1 MEPTRYGNST
11 HKSYLFLGDQKGNI
25 KILDLR
31 GLFKKF
37 EIDKAPAGNIK
48 STYNILKKDE
58 VNVEPILSH
67 HLQK

>member
-1 MEPTRYGNST
+1 LRYGNT
-11 HKSYLFLGDQKGNI
+11 LQKSYLYLGDQKGNI
-25 KILDLR
+25 KVLDLR

-37 EIDKAPAGNIK
+37 DIDKVPAANIK